1 MEKPTPRSRLSHES
15 IATYYLKYFT
25 PDVKIGISN

>member
-1 MEKPTPRSRLSHES
+1 MEKPTPRSRLSH
-15 IATYYLKYFT
+15 TRLVTNYLKYFT